1 MKIFK
6 YILLFIS
13 IISIISIEPDSND
26 WEQPKDLSKMKI
38 LYKSGEI
45 GSYEKP
51 IIAYNNVYF
60 MYDDN
65 TNIININNG
74 KKSNLYPNNLTPI
87 LYINT
92 VFNYYSLF
100 LTKDCII
107 YIYKENSENTFD
119 NKYLFQR
126 KFNNFDSY
134 CGALRI
140 YYETKTKT
148 AAIYNENSSNKII
161 VLNLEKSKNGEKDI
175 VKEFDNYYKVHQS
188 LIYANSNRDKS
199 LLIIS
204 DSVGIKFYNLKGY
217 AKTFFGG
224 NDLGKLVKSSDLGY
238 YGNIDFIGGN
248 KVIWSFSVFFS
259 VFDLDNNINLVT
271 QKKFFLPGSNLTE
284 CLLGLKDGKVLVGS
298 KSGYL
303 FLIEYKGGDLY
314 IIDSRQICNS
324 PISRLSFSNNCEE
337 GKIYCY
343 TIAANCGKIIVFQ
356 IGIYGDDN
364 FLGSDFSPLYGIA
377 SILIMCI
384 IIYLYKKKNN

>member
-6 YILLFIS
+6 YILLFIN
-13 IISIISIEPDSND
+13 IISIISKEPNSND

-161 VLNLEKSKNGEKDI
+161 VLNLEKTKNGEKDI

-217 AKTFFGG
+217 AKHF
-224 NDLGKLVKSSDLGY
+224 LVAM
-238 YGNIDFIGGN
+238 I
-248 KVIWSFSVFFS
+248 
-259 VFDLDNNINLVT
+259 
-271 QKKFFLPGSNLTE
+271 
-284 CLLGLKDGKVLVGS
+284 
-298 KSGYL
+298 
-303 FLIEYKGGDLY
+303 
-314 IIDSRQICNS
+314 
-324 PISRLSFSNNCEE
+324 
-337 GKIYCY
+337 
-343 TIAANCGKIIVFQ
+343 
-356 IGIYGDDN
+356 
-364 FLGSDFSPLYGIA
+364 
-377 SILIMCI
+377 
-384 IIYLYKKKNN
+384 